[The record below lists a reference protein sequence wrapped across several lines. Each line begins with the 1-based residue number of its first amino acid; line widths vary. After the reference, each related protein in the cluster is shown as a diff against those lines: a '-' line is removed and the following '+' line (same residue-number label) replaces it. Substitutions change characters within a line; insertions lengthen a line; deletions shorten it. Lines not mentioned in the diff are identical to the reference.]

1 MGLKQLE
8 KGDTSSSIYKLHV
21 LQKKSTKR
29 SWKTKVKEDFTE
41 ELSFDT
47 DLEVFGLDFSSLR

>member
-1 MGLKQLE
+1 MGVKQLE

-21 LQKKSTKR
+21 LQKISTKR

>member
-8 KGDTSSSIYKLHV
+8 KGANYSSIYKLHV
-21 LQKKSTKR
+21 FQKISTKR
-29 SWKTKVKEDFTE
+29 SWKTKVKGDFTE

-47 DLEVFGLDFSSLR
+47 DLEVFGIDFSSLR